1 MTIPPGAPRKAA
13 GRIFYALTSP
23 SVQLCKKSVIG
34 DRKNGSPTKKN
45 GTADRKSGPADSF
58 SYLVYSVGI
67 SPICQAE
74 WGGQPSRPV

>member
-23 SVQLCKKSVIG
+23 SAQLCKKSVIG

-45 GTADRKSGPADSF
+45 GTADRKSYQGVRKFRRTDWTNATHT
-58 SYLVYSVGI
+58 
-67 SPICQAE
+67 
-74 WGGQPSRPV
+74 

>member
-23 SVQLCKKSVIG
+23 SAQLCKKSVIG

-45 GTADRKSGPADSF
+45 GSPTKKNGTADRKS
-58 SYLVYSVGI
+58 
-67 SPICQAE
+67 CQGARKFRRTD
-74 WGGQPSRPV
+74 WTNATHT